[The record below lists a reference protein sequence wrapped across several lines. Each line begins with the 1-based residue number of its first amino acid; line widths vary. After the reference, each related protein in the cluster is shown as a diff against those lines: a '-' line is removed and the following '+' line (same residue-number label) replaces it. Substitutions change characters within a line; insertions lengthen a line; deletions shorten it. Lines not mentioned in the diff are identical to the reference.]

1 MEEEYVQEHILT
13 DSIVIVAPVG
23 GCLTSSRCLAIGPY
37 TFNEVRCI
45 RPILLNRKNALF
57 AGLGSTNDE
66 SRQLTAVTGH
76 RRPRIRAPLYGSAG
90 GLQSWFG
97 DLRST
102 TATDLDAALLRSR
115 QRRLCALRN
124 HSGRVRQRPLRTQIA
139 NAHWKVSRSCHIR
152 ASCCAEDR
160 IADLEAGAQ
169 LYREKAERADLCALS
184 PFIRR
189 LARPLSERERDAH
202 CGIAYFVGEHA
213 ILDRARQHH
222 TADA

>member
-1 MEEEYVQEHILT
+1 M
-13 DSIVIVAPVG
+13 A
-23 GCLTSSRCLAIGPY
+23 
-37 TFNEVRCI
+37 
-45 RPILLNRKNALF
+45 LLGAFK
-57 AGLGSTNDE
+57 AGLGIFVP
-66 SRQLTAVTGH
+66 RQPPILT
-76 RRPRIRAPLYGSAG
+76 PRCFAAASAAFVRSEIT
-90 GLQSWFG
+90 LVVFG
-97 DLRST
+97 
-102 TATDLDAALLRSR
+102 
-115 QRRLCALRN
+115 N
-124 HSGRVRQRPLRTQIA
+124 GRLRTQIA